1 MLILGHRGEPRLAP
15 ENTLASFALVRD
27 DLSRGVGGAEC
38 DVQMTKDGELV
49 VIHDET
55 VDRTT
60 DGTGWVKDLTL
71 QQIRTLNVAS
81 RFPGSSRHERVP
93 TMSEVLALFDGT
105 GAVLNIELK
114 NSKVAYDGME
124 ERLLRLVDQYH
135 VTVMFSSFNHDSM
148 GLVRA
153 LDTSSWT
160 GLLYN
165 PWLRAPDVVAAARKQ
180 RASAVHPFYLNATG
194 RLVQQLHAA
203 GVAVAPWTVDT
214 GVALRRNARL
224 GVDTIITNNPRAAL
238 AALAP

>member
-60 DGTGWVKDLTL
+60 DGTGWVKDLAL
-71 QQIRTLNVAS
+71 QQIRRLNAAS
-81 RFPGSSRHERVP
+81 RFRCSGGRETIP
-93 TMSEVLALFDGT
+93 TMSEVLGLFDGT
-105 GAVLNIELK
+105 DAVLNIELK
-114 NSKVAYDGME
+114 NSKVPYEGME

-135 VTVMFSSFNHDSM
+135 VTVMFSSFNHHSM
-148 GLVRA
+148 GLVRT
-153 LDTSSWT
+153 LDPSAWT

-165 PWLRAPDVVAAARKQ
+165 PWLRAPDVVAAAREQ
-180 RASAVHPFYLNATG
+180 RARAVHPFYLNAT
-194 RLVQQLHAA
+194 RSLVQQLHAA

-214 GVALRRNARL
+214 GAAVRRDAEL
-224 GVDTIITNNPRAAL
+224 GVDTIITNNPRAAV